1 MMSPASASR
10 VASLPSVSSWP
21 WCWLVVWLGGV
32 LAALAWSPAAA
43 QPRPSAPDYVEHR
56 WTVMEG
62 LPANAVRE
70 VHQPP
75 GGMLWVGAERGV
87 RRFNGT
93 TFRRFPT
100 TEMTDTLM
108 AGGRVEHL
116 EPWQDGMLVEYRGG
130 ALAYV
135 TRRHATLLVTQS
147 TAYDAGDEAVWVGTN
162 DALLR
167 VDAQGRTTPAA
178 PALSGRTARGL
189 LRTRDGTLWIATDRH
204 GLFRRTPDGTLRPV
218 PNTNALTAETVV
230 LAEGPDGAVYIG
242 SNAGLHRWAN
252 GRLRS
257 LPAAPSVPTPERV
270 TDIAPQVQGS
280 CWARTP
286 QGIYRCRED
295 QLVPYGPAAP
305 PTRTPQS
312 VFPSSDFVFTGADD
326 ALFVH
331 TGTRLYR
338 NGTQIFA
345 AEQFIRSVIEDR
357 EGTLWVGTDSEGLVR
372 LRPSRIRVF
381 GEAEGLPENSI
392 LTILERRNGS
402 VWMGDARG
410 NLVQMHDDGP
420 IAYRLRK
427 DGAPLNH
434 IWTLH
439 EDRTGQMWAGGT
451 HVCRVVNGQC
461 AEPDAPG
468 PLSSA
473 LITSIEDDDQG
484 RLWVGTLRSGLYR
497 REAAPPGAD
506 ASWTHLT
513 PANSPLPGRRVR
525 WIHRAPSGALWL
537 SVPQRGLVRW
547 TGDGVDVLGTDL
559 LDARQPGFIYQ
570 DRPGVLWVATSASGL
585 RRVDLRDTERLADA
599 HITDYHI
606 DDGLPRESIYQILSD
621 DQGRFWMNTP
631 RGLFWVRRAALNAVA
646 NGTAQRVRAVTYSTR
661 DGLRNVEGNGFG
673 TPGAART
680 PDGRLWFPTI
690 SGAATLTPADVPL
703 APSPPPLHI
712 EGVSVDDTP
721 VSRPD
726 TKTVRLDNTQ
736 RTFQVRYAGL
746 RLQDPSDVT
755 YRYRLAGLQDAW
767 TYAQNRRSA
776 FFTQV
781 PPGRYT
787 FEVQARTHL
796 GPWSPETARLSL
808 TVAPFWWE
816 TWGFYLLSALSL
828 GGLVLGMYQWRTRRL
843 RRRRNELE
851 EEVRVRTREVHDQKD
866 QLAEQADRLREL
878 DAAKSR
884 FFANITHEFQTPLT
898 LIQGPVQQVREH
910 LQNGTLVPS
919 DSAAAKDDAH
929 LAIVQRN
936 TQRLQLLVEQLLG
949 LARLEAGTYTL
960 RARPIPAAPTLERI
974 TRDFSVLADRESI
987 AFHVSLPSRR
997 APDAPSLYADPDAL
1011 EHIVS
1016 NLLSNAFKYTPA
1028 EGRVA
1033 LEARDTNTGLE
1044 VSVHDTGPGIPA
1056 EEQRTVLERFERG
1069 RGTGGS
1075 DGMGIGLAF
1084 VHDLVELHHG
1094 SLSLESAVGEG
1105 TTVTVHLPWGADHF
1119 TPDQLADDPSSP
1131 DLSSPSV
1138 TAAPE
1143 RDAVS
1148 GDSLP
1153 DPAASSKAASLP
1165 ADAEEA
1171 PDPERI
1177 LLVDDNPDLRRF
1189 VSAIL
1194 TPTYEVL
1201 GAEDAH
1207 RGLDRA
1213 QSALPD
1219 LILTDVMMPGMDG
1232 HELTRRLRQHPE
1244 TRSIPILMLTARST
1258 PQDEVEGLQ
1267 YGADDYIQKPFEA
1280 DVLRQRIAS
1289 VFAAQ
1294 RRLRQ
1299 AVREGTAP
1307 AASPPDTNDHSPFEE
1322 KVRAVVRDHLSNP
1335 ELDVATLMD
1344 ELAVSRS
1351 TLYRRFRNHTDT
1363 TPGGLILAVRM
1374 EEACHLLRQESGT
1387 VTEIA
1392 YAVGYQRLS
1401 SFSRD
1406 FHEHTGV
1413 TPSDMMPGSSA
1424 SS

>member
-1 MMSPASASR
+1 MMSPVSASR

-21 WCWLVVWLGGV
+21 WCRLVVWLGGV

-585 RRVDLRDTERLADA
+585 RRVDLRDAETLDDA

-606 DDGLPRESIYQILSD
+606 DDGLPHESIYQILSD
-621 DQGRFWMNTP
+621 DQGRFWMNSP

-690 SGAATLTPADVPL
+690 AGAATLTPAAVPL
-703 APSPPPLHI
+703 APPPPPLRI
-712 EGVSVDDTP
+712 EGVSVDDTL
-721 VSRPD
+721 VSVPD
-726 TKTVRLDNTQ
+726 TTTVRLDNTQ
-736 RTFQVRYAGL
+736 RTFHITYAGL

-755 YRYRLAGLQDAW
+755 YRYRLVGLQNEW
-767 TYAQNRRSA
+767 TYAHNRRSA

-808 TVAPFWWE
+808 AVAPFWWE
-816 TWGFYLLSALSL
+816 TWGFYALLALAL

-843 RRRRNELE
+843 RRRRDELE
-851 EEVRVRTREVHDQKD
+851 EEVQVRTREVHDQKD

-878 DAAKSR
+878 DTAKSR

-910 LQNGTLVPS
+910 LQNGTLVPNA
-919 DSAAAKDDAH
+919 SAAANDDAH

-960 RARPIPAAPTLERI
+960 SARPIPAAPTLEHI

-987 AFHVSLPSRR
+987 AFHVSLPPRR

-1011 EHIVS
+1011 DHIVR

-1033 LEARDTNTGLE
+1033 LEAQNTDTGFQ

-1056 EEQRTVLERFERG
+1056 EEQRTILERFERG
-1069 RGTGGS
+1069 SSAVGS

-1084 VHDLVELHHG
+1084 VSDLVELHHG

-1105 TTVTVHLPWGADHF
+1105 TTVTVRLPWGTDHLS
-1119 TPDQLADDPSSP
+1119 PDQLSDDPSPPDVPSP
-1131 DLSSPSV
+1131 V
-1138 TAAPE
+1138 TAAPK

-1148 GDSLP
+1148 GDALP
-1153 DPAASSKAASLP
+1153 DPAAHPEDDSLP
-1165 ADAEEA
+1165 ADAEDA

-1189 VSAIL
+1189 VSDIL

-1201 GAEDAH
+1201 GAQDAH

-1232 HELTRRLRQHPE
+1232 HELTRRLRENPT

-1267 YGADDYIQKPFEA
+1267 HGADDYIQKPFEA

-1307 AASPPDTNDHSPFEE
+1307 TAPLPDTNDRSPFEE
-1322 KVRAVVRDHLSNP
+1322 KARAVVRDHLSDP
-1335 ELDVATLMD
+1335 DLDVVTLMD
-1344 ELAVSRS
+1344 ELAISRS

-1363 TPGGLILAVRM
+1363 TPGALILAVRM
-1374 EEACHLLRQESGT
+1374 EEARHLLRQGSGT

-1406 FHEHTGV
+1406 FREHTGV
-1413 TPSDMMPGSSA
+1413 IPSALPPDSST